1 MLCDKCVIILE
12 DVISIKMN
20 EKLGK
25 VSYSGVFNVELVRPG
40 GNVHKLVM
48 LDNDFNYCC
57 LCGIRIETKEPIII
71 AGMADIHPIK
81 DNAIF
86 NLLDTDEYDEDG
98 ELIPKRV
105 VEDEEYPNEPYDPF
119 RPTQDDIDI
128 FNEINEE
135 DVVEVEIIH
144 KEEE

>member
-1 MLCDKCVIILE
+1 MVCDKCVEILE

-25 VSYSGVFNVELVRPG
+25 VSYSAIFNVELIRPD

-57 LCGIRIETKEPIII
+57 LCGIRIETKESILI
-71 AGMADIHPIK
+71 AGMADIDPIK

-86 NLLDTDEYDEDG
+86 NLLDSDDYDEDG
-98 ELIPKRV
+98 NLIPKEV
-105 VEDEEYPNEPYDPF
+105 IEPEPYDPF

-128 FNEINEE
+128 FNEINKNEDSEE
-135 DVVEVEIIH
+135 LIIP